1 MMQRARLARLGRL
14 LPAGSGRFPQPGHP
28 TSWRAAAATS
38 TATAT
43 ATANPTATTASV
55 PGASPAAIVPLLR
68 RGLATAP
75 ALAAAATARGA
86 TAAAVKVQPRSPPPP
101 PLPPR
106 EPPSRPP
113 APAADPAPPSSLPL
127 PGGAAGGSTRAAAEA
142 AIATALRRLE
152 LPSAAAL
159 HPADVVVAAADL
171 VLVGVGASSNWA
183 GLRAAMDRGVFDAH
197 RRIAVVRDIFDR
209 HPRRPVLSTVL
220 RMLADDVTGVVRA
233 ALRAAPPGRLLTCHD
248 VDLSEYLHANG
259 FRVLAAEDTATL
271 ETMATIPVQQSSNH
285 LLMVAPTAFERN
297 ELAAQDNFFMAA
309 PDTTNA
315 AAAAAEVTGSDAASA
330 DALRRAV
337 LGEFASLYTLLTS
350 RCPGGVGARVHLFTH
365 EAGTPDAVFPNNW
378 FSTHTNLETDA
389 AAGACT
395 LVFYPMRAANRRQE
409 RRPALLARLEGF
421 RRYTHV
427 IDLSRQETAAEP
439 RFLEGT
445 GSLVLDRIHRVA
457 YAAISERTD
466 ARLAAAWGR
475 LLGYTVVPFHAVDGG
490 GRPIYHTNV
499 MMAIGTRW
507 AVVAADAIPDAAER
521 AAVLDGLA
529 VGGREVV
536 TISQAQVAAFCGN
549 VLEVEG
555 HDGAPVLVA
564 STRAVRALEPA
575 QRERLT
581 DVLPLRHAAIPTLE
595 AVGGGGVRC
604 AIGELF

>member
-1 MMQRARLARLGRL
+1 MA
-14 LPAGSGRFPQPGHP
+14 
-28 TSWRAAAATS
+28 
-38 TATAT
+38 
-43 ATANPTATTASV
+43 
-55 PGASPAAIVPLLR
+55 
-68 RGLATAP
+68 
-75 ALAAAATARGA
+75 
-86 TAAAVKVQPRSPPPP
+86 
-101 PLPPR
+101 
-106 EPPSRPP
+106 
-113 APAADPAPPSSLPL
+113 
-127 PGGAAGGSTRAAAEA
+127 
-142 AIATALRRLE
+142 
-152 LPSAAAL
+152 
-159 HPADVVVAAADL
+159 
-171 VLVGVGASSNWA
+171 
-183 GLRAAMDRGVFDAH
+183 
-197 RRIAVVRDIFDR
+197 
-209 HPRRPVLSTVL
+209 
-220 RMLADDVTGVVRA
+220 
-233 ALRAAPPGRLLTCHD
+233 GRLLTCHD

-309 PDTTNA
+309 SDTTNA
-315 AAAAAEVTGSDAASA
+315 AAAAAEVAGSDAASA

-490 GRPIYHTNV
+490 GRPIYHTN
-499 MMAIGTRW
+499 GTLRE
-507 AVVAADAIPDAAER
+507 ER
-521 AAVLDGLA
+521 AAAGVAGFWGGGGLA
-529 VGGREVV
+529 GLGV
-536 TISQAQVAAFCGN
+536 QH
-549 VLEVEG
+549 EG
-555 HDGAPVLVA
+555 HGRMLLLLVYTARYDLWYPCILTASGAPFVRWHCLALPCVGPARA
-564 STRAVRALEPA
+564 SDDGDWHP
-575 QRERLT
+575 
-581 DVLPLRHAAIPTLE
+581 
-595 AVGGGGVRC
+595 VGGGGRRRHPRRGGAGGGARRPCRRRAGGGDNQPGAGGGVLWQRPRSGGPRRRAGAGGEHPRGAGAGARPARAPDGRAAAPPRGHPDARSGGRGGGPLRHWRAVLDAPARVPPVGRKHRACQWGLC
-604 AIGELF
+604 ARDARSVHTKDSSKNSAPAGGC

>member
-1 MMQRARLARLGRL
+1 
-14 LPAGSGRFPQPGHP
+14 
-28 TSWRAAAATS
+28 
-38 TATAT
+38 
-43 ATANPTATTASV
+43 
-55 PGASPAAIVPLLR
+55 
-68 RGLATAP
+68 
-75 ALAAAATARGA
+75 
-86 TAAAVKVQPRSPPPP
+86 
-101 PLPPR
+101 
-106 EPPSRPP
+106 
-113 APAADPAPPSSLPL
+113 
-127 PGGAAGGSTRAAAEA
+127 
-142 AIATALRRLE
+142 
-152 LPSAAAL
+152 
-159 HPADVVVAAADL
+159 
-171 VLVGVGASSNWA
+171 
-183 GLRAAMDRGVFDAH
+183 
-197 RRIAVVRDIFDR
+197 
-209 HPRRPVLSTVL
+209 
-220 RMLADDVTGVVRA
+220 MLADDVVGVVRP
-233 ALRAAPPGRLLTCHD
+233 ALRATPPGRLVNEYTLAATGVGGLGGAASVTAAPSPSATVHMAGRLLTDHD
-248 VDLSEYLHANG
+248 IDLGEFLHSNG
-259 FRVLAAEDTATL
+259 FRVLAAEDTAALATV
-271 ETMATIPVQQSSNH
+271 ATIPVQQSSNH

-297 ELAAQDNFFMAA
+297 ELAASDNFFMSSAA
-309 PDTTNA
+309 TAVRDDTGALDTAGTPASVA
-315 AAAAAEVTGSDAASA
+315 AVVGSDAAGA

-365 EAGTPDAVFPNNW
+365 EVLDGTPDAVFPNNW

-395 LVFYPMRAANRRQE
+395 LVFYPMRAANRRLE

-427 IDLSRQETAAEP
+427 IDLSRQETAADP

-475 LLGYTVVPFHAVDGG
+475 LLGYTVVPFRAVDGG

-507 AVVAADAIPDAAER
+507 AVVAADAIHDAAER

-529 VGGREVV
+529 TGGREVV
-536 TISQAQVAAFCGN
+536 TISTAQVAAFCGN

-564 STRAVRALEPA
+564 STRAVQALEA
-575 QRERLT
+575 DQRERLEG
-581 DVLPLRHAAIPTLE
+581 VLPLRHAAIPTLE

>member
-1 MMQRARLARLGRL
+1 MMLRARLARLGRQ

-28 TSWRAAAATS
+28 TSWRAAAATP
-38 TATAT
+38 TAIAT
-43 ATANPTATTASV
+43 GTANPAATTASA
-55 PGASPAAIVPLLR
+55 PGAPPAALVPLLR

-75 ALAAAATARGA
+75 ALGAAATARGA
-86 TAAAVKVQPRSPPPP
+86 TAAAVKVPPRSPLPP

-142 AIATALRRLE
+142 AIAAALRRLD
-152 LPSAAAL
+152 LPPTAAL
-159 HPADVVVAAADL
+159 HPADVVVATADL

-209 HPRRPVLSTVL
+209 DPRRPVLSAVL

-233 ALRAAPPGRLLTCHD
+233 ALRAAPPGRLVNEYTLTVAAGSGEGGGGGGVGAAAAAIAAAPSSSSASAHMAGRLLTCHD
-248 VDLSEYLHANG
+248 IDLSEYLHANG
-259 FRVLAAEDTATL
+259 FRVLAADDAAALATM
-271 ETMATIPVQQSSNH
+271 TTIPVQQSSNH

-309 PDTTNA
+309 PDTPDA
-315 AAAAAEVTGSDAASA
+315 AAAAAAVAGSDAASA

-475 LLGYTVVPFHAVDGG
+475 LLGYTVVPFHAVDAG
-490 GRPIYHTNV
+490 GRPIYHTN
-499 MMAIGTRW
+499 GTFRGG
-507 AVVAADAIPDAAER
+507 R
-521 AAVLDGLA
+521 AAAGVAGL
-529 VGGREVV
+529 
-536 TISQAQVAAFCGN
+536 
-549 VLEVEG
+549 
-555 HDGAPVLVA
+555 
-564 STRAVRALEPA
+564 
-575 QRERLT
+575 
-581 DVLPLRHAAIPTLE
+581 
-595 AVGGGGVRC
+595 GGGGARGTGP
-604 AIGELF
+604 AT